1 MLKPNGCEVQRMPR
15 GLTFSGFAGS
25 LRKGSYN
32 RLLLRALKAVAPP
45 DITLNILDISGVP
58 LYNQD
63 LDTEDPPKAVRLL
76 RDAIRASDG
85 LIIVT
90 PEHNYSVPGVT
101 KTVIEWASRP
111 PETSVLEGK
120 PVAVM
125 GGAPGGFGSVRA
137 QLAVRQMSPE
147 SGMLMLQDPEIRV
160 SRIHTKFDERGQ
172 LVDEELRRD
181 LAEFLQAMAAWTR
194 RLQAQP

>member
-1 MLKPNGCEVQRMPR
+1 MPS

-90 PEHNYSVPGVT
+90 PEHNYSVSGVT
-101 KTVIEWASRP
+101 KTVIEWTSRP
-111 PETSVLEGK
+111 PESSVLDGK

-147 SGMLMLQDPEIRV
+147 TGMLMLQDPEIRV